1 MENKYDNSG
10 ALFTNEYK
18 KTDQQPDFKG
28 NITINGK
35 NFKLSAWKNKGQ
47 GGKNFIS
54 LKIDTYEEKPI
65 TPEVPTKSVLDDFL
79 NDF

>member
-1 MENKYDNSG
+1 METIYDNSG

-18 KTDQQPDFKG
+18 KTDKQPDFKG

-35 NFKLSAWKNKGQ
+35 KFNLSAWKNKGQ

>member
-35 NFKLSAWKNKGQ
+35 NFKLSAWKNKGKE
-47 GGKNFIS
+47 GKNFIS
-54 LKIDTYEEKPI
+54 LKIDTYEDKPK
-65 TPEVPTKSVLDDFL
+65 TPEIPTKSVLNDFL